1 MQLLMQEINKAVEG
15 TILAKN
21 EETFTAAS
29 VDSRNIE
36 EGNIFFALKG
46 DATDGHYYI
55 EEAIKKG
62 AKAIVISDRSKL
74 PIINDYSGII
84 MVKNT
89 LEALHRLAHY
99 VRMHSPAR
107 IVCITG
113 SMGKTTTK
121 EFTAALLSG
130 SKNIFKSEGN
140 MNSLTGFPLSLIHIM
155 PEHEIAVLELA
166 MNHKGEIECLTRIGK
181 PDIGVLL
188 NVSEV
193 HLEFFYSIEEIAHE
207 KLSLVNNLS
216 EDALVVYNNDDK
228 YLRTISRN
236 PRYSYGLLQ
245 ESDLKINS
253 IEKLEPFG
261 FEGNFTEKDMNY
273 HFHFP
278 VRGKWN
284 LYNLLAAVG
293 IARKL
298 EVEWDVIL
306 ERIQRLQVPRMR
318 GEVIVLGNNICLV
331 DESYNSNPR
340 ALEESLK
347 DFSIMQCRG
356 RKIAVLGDML
366 ELGKNAEIFHRQAG
380 ETISKL
386 GFDCIFGIGNLIE
399 SMLET
404 IKKEAGNKIELYLFK
419 TSQECRDFII
429 EYVKSDDCL
438 LCKGSRGMR
447 IDIIVNALKGN
458 FKQDK

>member
-113 SMGKTTTK
+113 SMGKTTKK

-155 PEHEIAVLELA
+155 PEYEIAVLELA
-166 MNHKGEIECLTRIGK
+166 MNHKGEIECL
-181 PDIGVLL
+181 
-188 NVSEV
+188 
-193 HLEFFYSIEEIAHE
+193 
-207 KLSLVNNLS
+207 
-216 EDALVVYNNDDK
+216 
-228 YLRTISRN
+228 
-236 PRYSYGLLQ
+236 
-245 ESDLKINS
+245 
-253 IEKLEPFG
+253 
-261 FEGNFTEKDMNY
+261 
-273 HFHFP
+273 
-278 VRGKWN
+278 
-284 LYNLLAAVG
+284 
-293 IARKL
+293 
-298 EVEWDVIL
+298 
-306 ERIQRLQVPRMR
+306 
-318 GEVIVLGNNICLV
+318 
-331 DESYNSNPR
+331 
-340 ALEESLK
+340 
-347 DFSIMQCRG
+347 
-356 RKIAVLGDML
+356 
-366 ELGKNAEIFHRQAG
+366 
-380 ETISKL
+380 
-386 GFDCIFGIGNLIE
+386 
-399 SMLET
+399 
-404 IKKEAGNKIELYLFK
+404 
-419 TSQECRDFII
+419 
-429 EYVKSDDCL
+429 
-438 LCKGSRGMR
+438 
-447 IDIIVNALKGN
+447 
-458 FKQDK
+458 